1 MQLQVAKPQKP
12 LKLWQACMTP
22 TVSKCPFFALRV
34 YHILMHCRTQYLGW
48 GGGAGGLS
56 IHHNPMMHA
65 HHINKV
71 NSALPVPL
79 AMLHNNN

>member
-1 MQLQVAKPQKP
+1 
-12 LKLWQACMTP
+12 MTP

-34 YHILMHCRTQYLGW
+34 YHILMHCRTQYLVNVLAGVGGGVGRW

-65 HHINKV
+65 HHMNKV

-79 AMLHNNN
+79 AMLQNNN